1 MTLKILLVII
11 AILGIYF
18 FYYLLN
24 DVLNNKE
31 KYNDNKINNFLL
43 AILSMII
50 FFFSTFGISDF
61 ALSTVVYTKLRW
73 LKLKD
78 LIGTINID
86 SMIPTILMALI
97 YLSSVE
103 VGTKTLIVCILAQ
116 IIGGYLGPNIAF
128 KLNEELIKKVIGIG
142 LIIVSIIVLLGQLGY
157 INATGN
163 LRELEGIKLVIA
175 AICLFTYG
183 VLNNIGIGSFS
194 LTMVTM
200 YLLGLDPI
208 AAFPIMMAA
217 TTFSVFVGSIKFI
230 KKGAYNRKI
239 AIYSSTYGLIG
250 VFIAAYIVKNLHTY
264 YIKWVVLIVFILTS
278 YTLLSK
284 KFKDSIS

>member
-1 MTLKILLVII
+1 MTLKILLIVI
-11 AILGIYF
+11 AILGLYF
-18 FYYLLN
+18 FYYLVK
-24 DVLNNKE
+24 DSLNNKE
-31 KYNDNKINNFLL
+31 EYRDSKINNFWL
-43 AILSMII
+43 AILSIII

-61 ALSTVVYTKLRW
+61 ALSTVIYTRLKW

-103 VGTKTLIVCILAQ
+103 VGTKTLIVCIVAQ
-116 IIGGYLGPNIAF
+116 IIGGYIGPNIAF
-128 KLNEELIKKVIGIG
+128 VLNEEIIKKIIGVG

-157 INATGN
+157 INATGS
-163 LRELEGIKLVIA
+163 LKELDGVRLIIA
-175 AICLFTYG
+175 AICLFIYG
-183 VLNNIGIGSFS
+183 VLNNVGIGSFS

-200 YLLGLDPI
+200 YLLGLDPR

-217 TTFSVFVGSIKFI
+217 TTFSVFVGSLRFI
-230 KKGAYNRKI
+230 KKGVYNRKI

-250 VFIAAYIVKNLHTY
+250 VFIAAYIVKSLDTY
-264 YIKWVVLIVFILTS
+264 YIKWIVLFVFLLTS